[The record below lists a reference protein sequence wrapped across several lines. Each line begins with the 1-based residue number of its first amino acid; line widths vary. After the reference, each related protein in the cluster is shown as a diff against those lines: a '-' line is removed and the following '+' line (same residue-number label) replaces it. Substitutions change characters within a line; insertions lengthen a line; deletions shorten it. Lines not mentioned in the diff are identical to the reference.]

1 MLRSLAILAFIGL
14 VGAGALYAAQRKTYA
29 RGSVLAAD
37 IVAANPTTLRAMECE
52 DGVEI
57 GVDGASF
64 SCRAEFKNGLVEQI
78 DLTMD
83 RAGAIH
89 PRESQPTTP
98 LEHSSD
104 PWD

>member
-1 MLRSLAILAFIGL
+1 VLRSLAVLAFIAL
-14 VGAGALYAAQRKTYA
+14 VGAGALYAAQRKTIA

-57 GVDGASF
+57 GLAGATF

-78 DLTMD
+78 ELTMD
-83 RAGAIH
+83 RAGVIH
-89 PRESQPTTP
+89 PREEHPTTP
-98 LEHSSD
+98 LKQSSD

>member
-1 MLRSLAILAFIGL
+1 MLRSLAVLAFIAL
-14 VGAGALYAAQRKTYA
+14 VAAGALYAAQRKTIA

-57 GVDGASF
+57 GMTGATF

-78 DLTMD
+78 ELTMD
-83 RAGAIH
+83 REGVIH
-89 PRESQPTTP
+89 PREEHPRAP
-98 LEHSSD
+98 LKQSSD

>member
-1 MLRSLAILAFIGL
+1 MLRSLAVVAFIAL
-14 VGAGALYAAQRKTYA
+14 VAAGALYAAQRKTLA

-57 GVDGASF
+57 GIEGATF

-78 DLTMD
+78 QLTMD

-89 PRESQPTTP
+89 PRDDRPSAP
-98 LEHSSD
+98 LEKSSD

>member
-1 MLRSLAILAFIGL
+1 MLRTLAVLAFIGL
-14 VGAGALYAAQRKTYA
+14 VGAGALYAAQRKTIA

-57 GVDGASF
+57 GMTGATF

-78 DLTMD
+78 ELTMD
-83 RAGAIH
+83 RQGVIH
-89 PRESQPTTP
+89 PREDHPTAP
-98 LEHSSD
+98 LKQSSD

>member
-1 MLRSLAILAFIGL
+1 MLRSLAVLAFIGA
-14 VGAGALYAAQRKTYA
+14 VAAGALYAAQRKTFA

-37 IVAANPTTLRAMECE
+37 LVAANPTTLRAMECE

-57 GVDGASF
+57 GVDGATF
-64 SCRAEFKNGLVEQI
+64 SCRAEFKNGLVEQLQ
-78 DLTMD
+78 LTMD

-89 PRESQPTTP
+89 PHEQTPTAP
-98 LEHSSD
+98 IKQSSD